1 MEWINLPTDE
11 ADPNAICL
19 LRFCWDY
26 NKEKE
31 PTYPD
36 ICGIR
41 VCVAK
46 FYYCPADYT

>member
-11 ADPNAICL
+11 TDPKVICL

-36 ICGIR
+36 ICWVKACITKIDKCF
-41 VCVAK
+41 VVL
-46 FYYCPADYT
+46 T